1 MIHNINRHIVITAIL
16 LFATIIFFGVSDV
29 DTLIQDKLFDSQTHK
44 WILDWGA
51 QPYKLIFYDGA
62 KRVLII
68 IAALVL
74 IFSLIFRKTELVRSY
89 KKGLIIFILSAIFI
103 PSIVGELKSTTNM
116 PCPRDEI
123 RYGGIYPKVAVWEQ
137 YEDKKLS
144 AATIKCW
151 PGGHASGGFALLSL
165 FFLFKT
171 RRARVA
177 GFVVAQFVGWS
188 MGGYKMIIGDHFF
201 SHNLVTMILAW
212 LIVLILAKLTYKYI
226 KGASKNLV

>member
-1 MIHNINRHIVITAIL
+1 MIQNINRHIFFTTIIL
-16 LFATIIFFGVSDV
+16 VATIVFFGASDV
-29 DTLIQDKLFDSQTHK
+29 DTLLQDKFFDTQTHK

-62 KRVLII
+62 KRVLIV
-68 IAALVL
+68 IAVLVL
-74 IFSLIFRKTELVRSY
+74 LSSLIFRKTELVRSY

-123 RYGGIYPKVAVWEQ
+123 RYGGIYPKTAVWEHF
-137 YEDKKLS
+137 ENKELS
-144 AATIKCW
+144 EKTVKCW

-171 RRARVA
+171 KRARVA
-177 GFVVAQFVGWS
+177 GFVVAQLVGWS
-188 MGGYKMIIGDHFF
+188 MGTYKMLIGDHFL
-201 SHNLVTMILAW
+201 SHNLITMILAW
-212 LIVLILAKLTYKYI
+212 LIVLIVTKYTYKF
-226 KGASKNLV
+226 VR